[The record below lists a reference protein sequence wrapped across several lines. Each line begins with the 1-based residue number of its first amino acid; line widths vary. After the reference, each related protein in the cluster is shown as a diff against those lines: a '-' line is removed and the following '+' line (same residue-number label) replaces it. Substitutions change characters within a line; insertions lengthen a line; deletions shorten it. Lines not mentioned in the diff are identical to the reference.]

1 MYDANVA
8 ESYSRSHLPVSC
20 LRRECNPYGSRMQI
34 TQLGQSSNVDARLR
48 AYAMPDR
55 LEPHADHRVEA
66 FELGV
71 SDIQVF

>member
-1 MYDANVA
+1 
-8 ESYSRSHLPVSC
+8 
-20 LRRECNPYGSRMQI
+20 MQI